1 MQRVLVREVQVATGE
16 PSVEPVECSGF
27 PERPTV
33 TGAGVIRGPS
43 FAYDFETWRPVGC
56 SSDIR
61 GSGCSCVGKG
71 GS

>member
-1 MQRVLVREVQVATGE
+1 MQRVLVREVQVAYRVAE
-16 PSVEPVECSGF
+16 RRACRVLGF
-27 PERPTV
+27 SERPTV

-61 GSGCSCVGKG
+61 DSGCCCVVKD